1 MHRLRTLVPIVLSIG
16 LSLITAGAALA
27 DGGGIVYPR

>member
-1 MHRLRTLVPIVLSIG
+1 MRRLRSLVPIVFSIG
-16 LSLITAGAALA
+16 LSLITAGAVLA